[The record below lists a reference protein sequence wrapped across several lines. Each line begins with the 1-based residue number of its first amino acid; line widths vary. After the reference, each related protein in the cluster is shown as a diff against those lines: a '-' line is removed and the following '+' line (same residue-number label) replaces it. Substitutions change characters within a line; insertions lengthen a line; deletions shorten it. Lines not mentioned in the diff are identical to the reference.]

1 MVPEDDPGLEPGGL
15 EGTEDEPPSRSE
27 SDWPHLS
34 EIDLDVCL
42 APTSLSGSPPIAE
55 QDE

>member
-1 MVPEDDPGLEPGGL
+1 VPEDDPGLEPGGL